1 MRELE
6 RHRHEIAT
14 ASVVWHELRFG
25 CCRLPVSRRRR
36 RIEQYLNEVVLPH
49 LPLLPYNQA
58 AADWHAEERARLSG
72 IGLAPPFADGQI
84 AAIAKV
90 HDLTVVTANEADFQH
105 FADIAV
111 ENWFFSNKD

>member
-1 MRELE
+1 MNG
-6 RHRHEIAT
+6 IA
-14 ASVVWHELRFG
+14 
-25 CCRLPVSRRRR
+25 
-36 RIEQYLNEVVLPH
+36 
-49 LPLLPYNQA
+49 LLPYNQA

-105 FADIAV
+105 FANIVV
-111 ENWFFSNKD
+111 ENWFLLDKS